1 MSWYNPSTW
10 GHDIENAYN
19 DTKDAVNSA
28 TGWVDDNIVEPT
40 AHYATDAYTDTTKAL
55 TDAYNYSYSL
65 AANPQATVAT
75 VKHNVTDLSSNLLQE
90 GWNNLPKEYQ
100 DGLKTTEHYLEEG
113 AEAVVKYGTEAYE
126 WVSANACSL
135 ALGSALS
142 TGVVLAFTYK
152 GPEDPNQ
159 ASIFSINGFALS
171 AKAAAASLP
180 STGASIVFYGAAASI
195 AYFITPVIYNIPGIK
210 GQVSKDLLNSVIT
223 TSIANSM
230 SVYWMLWSTPE
241 TVGAA
246 IASIV
251 IPVVTTLVCN
261 GIAPKH
267 SGLTNPSG
275 AGGTFSHNSAK
286 LTVLNRGMIEQ
297 HNFQTNNG
305 QHVPVHR
312 VTNGNYCNFMNNN
325 SLWPTDNRATWEGS
339 VKFNIPLEGYYTI
352 AVACDNEVE
361 VYVGDNMVL
370 HWNRFDTTSQIDVWF
385 PRGEGAVSWKA
396 SNYGGAASGKNP
408 AGFSILMDSVMDNN
422 DIKSALRGQGDATN
436 QTNSLKTN
444 PPSQASSAYDPM
456 QKQPEPVYTTMPVNP
471 MPMGPIS

>member
-10 GHDIENAYN
+10 GHDIEDAYN
-19 DTKDAVNSA
+19 DAAGAVNSA
-28 TGWVDDNIVEPT
+28 TGWVDDNIIQPT
-40 AHYATDAYTDTTKAL
+40 AHYASDAYNDASKAA

-65 AANPQATVAT
+65 AADPQATVNVLA
-75 VKHNVTDLSSNLLQE
+75 HNAEDLSTALLQD
-90 GWNNLPKEYQ
+90 GWDSLPKEYQ
-100 DGLKTTEHYLEEG
+100 DGLKTTEHYMEEG
-113 AEAVVKYGTEAYE
+113 AQAVVKYGEEAYE

-142 TGVVLAFTYK
+142 TGVILAFTYK
-152 GPEDPNQ
+152 GPEDPN
-159 ASIFSINGFALS
+159 AGSIFSINGFAAS

-180 STGASIVFYGAAASI
+180 STSASIVFYGAAASI

-210 GQVSKDLLNSVIT
+210 GQVHKDLLNSVIT

-230 SVYWMLWSTPE
+230 SVYWMLWSTPA

-261 GIAPKH
+261 GVAPKH
-267 SGLTNPSG
+267 TGLTNPSG
-275 AGGTFSHNSAK
+275 VSGTFSHNGAK
-286 LTVLNRGMIEQ
+286 LTVLNRQMIEQ
-297 HNFQTNNG
+297 NNFQTNNG
-305 QHVPVHR
+305 QHLPVHR
-312 VTNGNYCNFMNNN
+312 VTNGAYCNFMNNN

-352 AVACDNEVE
+352 AVACDNECE
-361 VYVGDNMVL
+361 VYVGDNKVL

-385 PRGEGAVSWKA
+385 PRGEGSVSWKA

-408 AGFSILMDSVMDNN
+408 AGMSILMDSVMDNN
-422 DIKSALRGQGDATN
+422 DIKSALRGQGNA
-436 QTNSLKTN
+436 NSETQKI
-444 PPSQASSAYDPM
+444 QASEQS
-456 QKQPEPVYTTMPVNP
+456 K
-471 MPMGPIS
+471 